1 MRNPA
6 DRTDTTRA
14 HSARVYDY
22 ILGGEDH
29 YPVDAEAGDAMCRHW
44 PALPVHMRE
53 NRRFMHRAGH
63 YLADEKGIRQFLD
76 IGAGLPTSPNLHE
89 IVQGVAPESR
99 VIYVDND
106 PTVLAHAEAPL
117 NGSPEGATAY
127 IDADMRD
134 PDTITGSARF
144 RELLDLDEPVGLMVI
159 GIMHFI
165 RPPEDQPLVQRLLE
179 PLPSGSYLAMTI
191 GTGDF
196 APEEVGRVAEEY
208 ERQNMPMVLRDLA
221 TATSFFD
228 GLELVEPGVTQ
239 VHKWRPGVGQQDV
252 DDRDIAMYGAVA
264 YKP

>member
-14 HSARVYDY
+14 HAARVYDY

-53 NRRFMHRAGH
+53 NRRFMHRAGDF
-63 YLADEKGIRQFLD
+63 LAREKGVRQFLD

-89 IVQGVAPESR
+89 VVQGVAPESR
-99 VIYVDND
+99 VVYVDND
-106 PTVLAHAEAPL
+106 PVVLAHADAL
-117 NGSPEGATAY
+117 LDSSPEGATAY
-127 IDADMRD
+127 VDADIRN
-134 PDTITGSARF
+134 PDAVTRNPGV
-144 RELLDLDEPVGLMVI
+144 RELLDLDQPVGLMVI
-159 GIMHFI
+159 GVIHFI
-165 RPPEDQPLVQRLLE
+165 RPPEDLPLVRRLLE

-196 APEEVGRVAEEY
+196 APEQVGRVAEEY
-208 ERQNMPMVLRDLA
+208 ERQNMPMVLRDLP

-228 GLELVEPGVTQ
+228 GMHLVEPGVTQ
-239 VHKWRPGVGQQDV
+239 AHKWRPGAGQLDV
-252 DDRDIAMYGAVA
+252 DDRDVAMYGAVA